1 MNYWAQTHL
10 FVTAPMLHARG
21 GVAGFVHHSSHAVLG
36 RLLQVLKAPGAPQST
51 SQRLKR
57 STPSLGHFLP
67 SRSTWDSPLPR
78 SSLSTFSPCPALV
91 HHARDLGLDGG
102 KSFWAVLLQL
112 VKSTLG
118 TSCFSCPRI
127 KPHNLNLLVK
137 IHFQHSFGIF
147 QESVIMKWAFSV
159 LNKTW
164 FASRRAASWSSS
176 YWRRSDH
183 FAAMLSSREL
193 PLGLRIFFAIK
204 TTLTGLSCGLPNR
217 FSSSAK
223 AFLFLTSPHPHQEQ
237 CIIQGHDW
245 DKVGH
250 VYYSQ
255 SRLFTIQQCSPRWFT
270 PFPVSLFACNRF
282 DCLVD
287 FVRVG
292 GCHRCCPQVPPRR
305 RQSV

>member
-1 MNYWAQTHL
+1 MQRCSH
-10 FVTAPMLHARG
+10 PE
-21 GVAGFVHHSSHAVLG
+21 SS
-36 RLLQVLKAPGAPQST
+36 RLACASSLQLKP
-51 SQRLKR
+51 
-57 STPSLGHFLP
+57 PSLV
-67 SRSTWDSPLPR
+67 
-78 SSLSTFSPCPALV
+78 CPADCQAAFLRPQCRKLFLV
-91 HHARDLGLDGG
+91 SRATTWPAH
-102 KSFWAVLLQL
+102 
-112 VKSTLG
+112 
-118 TSCFSCPRI
+118 TS
-127 KPHNLNLLVK
+127 
-137 IHFQHSFGIF
+137 
-147 QESVIMKWAFSV
+147 
-159 LNKTW
+159 
-164 FASRRAASWSSS
+164 
-176 YWRRSDH
+176 
-183 FAAMLSSREL
+183 
-193 PLGLRIFFAIK
+193 FFAIK
-204 TTLTGLSCGLPNR
+204 TTLAGLSCRLPNR

-305 RQSV
+305 RQFV